1 MRTRAIVIRE
11 VLSRAL
17 IGAALCAPITASA
30 QHTTPAPGRVAGI
43 APAPAPQP
51 EPTRSHF
58 VPPGTV
64 FYGHIPVLV
73 LTDGRVFADFGRG
86 YEQVVR
92 SCGLPVSY
100 GGQTNA
106 SSPVTQP
113 VVVQPTVT
121 QPAIGTPTP
130 TLPYTQPV
138 PSQATTSQQMQTQI
152 AQPVQPNQQWNN
164 SQWCWAV
171 GPTGRVF
178 VGYP

>member
-1 MRTRAIVIRE
+1 MRTRAIGFRE
-11 VLSRAL
+11 MLCRVLV
-17 IGAALCAPITASA
+17 GAAMLAPIRASA

-43 APAPAPQP
+43 APAPATQP
-51 EPTRSHF
+51 PTTSHF
-58 VPPGTV
+58 VPPATV

-73 LTDGRVFADFGRG
+73 LTDGRVFANFGRG

-100 GGQTNA
+100 GGQVMSP
-106 SSPVTQP
+106 SSPTQP
-113 VVVQPTVT
+113 GVVQPTVT
-121 QPAIGTPTP
+121 QPTIGTPTP
-130 TLPYTQPV
+130 TLPYTRPV
-138 PSQATTSQQMQTQI
+138 PSQPTQSQQMQSQI
-152 AQPVQPNQQWNN
+152 TQPVQSNQQWNN